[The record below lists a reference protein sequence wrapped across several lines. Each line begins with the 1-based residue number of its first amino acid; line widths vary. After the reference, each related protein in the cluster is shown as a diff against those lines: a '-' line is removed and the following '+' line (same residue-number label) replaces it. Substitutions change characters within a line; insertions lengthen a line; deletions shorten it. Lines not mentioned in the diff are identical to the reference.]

1 MPSVESVLVIRS
13 HRIVL
18 PEGVRSAALHVADG
32 VIQRIV
38 EYEGDD
44 PTGARVFNVPDAVIS
59 PGIIDTHVHINE
71 PGRTEWEGFDTATR
85 AAAAGGVTTLVD
97 MPLNSIPATTC
108 VAGLRAKIEAAR
120 AQCHV
125 DVGFWGGVVPGN
137 APELEPLLDAGV
149 RGFKCFLVPSGVDE
163 FPAVTEDDLRK
174 ALPILA
180 RRNVPLLVHAEI
192 APISRPQSPIQSAES
207 NHQSSIINHQY
218 AAYLSSRPPGME
230 LEAVR
235 LLIRLAEEFR
245 TRIHIVHVSS
255 AEGVRAIAAA
265 RAAWVP
271 ITAETC
277 PHYLTFAADEVPDG
291 ATQFK
296 CAPPIRDASH
306 RQALWD
312 GLASGALDLIATD
325 HSPSPPALKTPGD
338 FSTAWGG
345 IASLELSLPAVW
357 TAYMEAVAR
366 GASPSLAQ
374 RQTSEASTDDVS
386 AGRRSAAARARRE
399 GAVAALPAEAQ
410 STALVD
416 LARWMSAAP
425 AALAGISE
433 RKGRIAEG
441 LDADLVVWDPDAE
454 FCVDPARLKQRHKL
468 TPYAGRWLFGAV
480 VTTFVRGERVWDKNR
495 LARAYGGQLL

>member
-1 MPSVESVLVIRS
+1 MPSDESVLVVRS

-18 PEGVRSAALHVADG
+18 PEGERSAALHVADG

-38 EYEGDD
+38 EFEGDD
-44 PTGARVFNVPDAVIS
+44 PTGARVFNVPDLVIS
-59 PGIIDTHVHINE
+59 PGIVDTHVHINE

-108 VAGLRAKIEAAR
+108 VTGLRAKIEAAR

-137 APELEPLLDAGV
+137 APELEPLIDAGV

-180 RRNVPLLVHAEI
+180 RRNVPLLAHAEL
-192 APISRPQSPIQSAES
+192 AGGSNPQSPS
-207 NHQSSIINHQY
+207 NHRSSIINHRY
-218 AAYLSSRPPGME
+218 ASYLSSRPPGME

-255 AEGVRAIAAA
+255 AEGVGAIAAA
-265 RAAWVP
+265 KAAWVP

-291 ATQFK
+291 ATEFK
-296 CAPPIRDASH
+296 CAPPIRDALH

-312 GLASGALDLIATD
+312 GLAGGALDLIATD

-366 GASPSLAQ
+366 GASPSLVQ
-374 RQTSEASTDDVS
+374 RRTSDAWPENVS
-386 AGRRSAAARARRE
+386 AEQAAARRSAASKTRRE
-399 GAVAALPAEAQ
+399 DAVAALTEEAQ
-410 STALVD
+410 SAALVD
-416 LARWMSAAP
+416 LARWMSGAP
-425 AALAGISE
+425 AALAGISD

-441 LDADLVVWDPDAE
+441 LDADLVVWDPEAD
-454 FCVDPARLKQRHKL
+454 FCVDAAKLKQRHKL

-480 VTTFVRGERVWDKNR
+480 TTTFVRGERVWDKKR